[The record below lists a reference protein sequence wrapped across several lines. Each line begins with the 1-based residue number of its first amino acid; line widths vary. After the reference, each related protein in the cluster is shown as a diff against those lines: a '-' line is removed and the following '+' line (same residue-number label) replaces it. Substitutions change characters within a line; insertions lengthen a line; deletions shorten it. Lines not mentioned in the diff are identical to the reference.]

1 MNKIIYI
8 LCIYIYIYICI
19 THVSMRMYAC
29 IYLNICI
36 ECVAN
41 NAGYI
46 ITFRQI
52 DLRTAYYIL
61 LHACKIE

>member
-1 MNKIIYI
+1 M
-8 LCIYIYIYICI
+8 YIYICI